1 VKKEAKEKLQEEM
14 TRGKHSTERQLEK
27 TGRNYKQERLKEREE
42 RKNRTYN
49 PERQIAWFTVVDR
62 RSHVNSGPY
71 TTCYWP

>member
-1 VKKEAKEKLQEEM
+1 MNAVKCRTSLNSPDTEKRLKLEVKVKKEAKGKSHEEM

-49 PERQIAWFTVVDR
+49 P
-62 RSHVNSGPY
+62 
-71 TTCYWP
+71 